1 MGYRVA
7 KTLKDQNALKM
18 QNDGKARVVKV
29 TTLLMKKSLL
39 NQRQGIDVESLIVP
53 IGAAVILYVLSG
65 NDDLREAIFGFLG
78 TS

>member
-1 MGYRVA
+1 M
-7 KTLKDQNALKM
+7 
-18 QNDGKARVVKV
+18 